1 MHFDCIGR
9 KDGDSYDG
17 TQILPL
23 IVDTFSKCVLLCYQK
38 IYQLPVVDGYDHVV
52 VAGYNL
58 FTDSQ
63 RFQRESQSP
72 RSLLAAL
79 GLETPTLPSTQAYL
93 GF

>member
-1 MHFDCIGR
+1 MKPLFQVPPNSDP
-9 KDGDSYDG
+9 G
-17 TQILPL
+17 T
-23 IVDTFSKCVLLCYQK
+23 TQK
-38 IYQLPVVDGYDHVV
+38 TYQLPVVDGYDHVV